1 MSERLRQEIQE
12 QMYGFPYHY
21 LIEFEPDG
29 YGAFRQCKNNSVG
42 WRYASYLIRTI
53 EQVGQHEFQS
63 LVDIGC
69 GDGFFLKKLSEKYPS
84 KELAGLDLSE
94 RAIGFAKLLNQ
105 GDDGTK
111 QNLEF
116 LSCDITKEHLGQ
128 KFDLATCIHVLEH
141 IRPESLSEFIAAV
154 RELINDGGKF
164 IVLVPS
170 TKGPLEKTKRHYQH
184 FDEQSITRV
193 LSEHFKVKIVEHLN
207 NDGFWVKI
215 ISRIFTNRLFILN
228 NSSLR
233 EWLFKLYMRRFLRC
247 SRPNGRTLL
256 AVCEKQ

>member
-1 MSERLRQEIQE
+1 
-12 QMYGFPYHY
+12 MYGFPYHY

-42 WRYASYLIRTI
+42 WRYASYLIRAI
-53 EQVGQHEFQS
+53 EEVGRYEFHS
-63 LVDIGC
+63 MIDIGC
-69 GDGFFLKKLSEKYPS
+69 GDGFFLKKLLEKYPS
-84 KELAGLDLSE
+84 KELVGLDLSE
-94 RAIGFAKLLNQ
+94 RAIGFAKLLNAS
-105 GDDGTK
+105 DETSK
-111 QNLEF
+111 INVEF
-116 LSCDITKEHLGQ
+116 ICRDLIREPLNRRFDI
-128 KFDLATCIHVLEH
+128 ATCIHVLEH
-141 IRPESLSEFIAAV
+141 IQPESLSEFIAAV

-170 TKGPLEKTKRHYQH
+170 TKGPLEKNKRHYQH

-193 LSEHFKVKIVEHLN
+193 LSEHFKVKIVEYLN

-215 ISRIFTNRLFILN
+215 FSRLFTNRLFILN

-233 EWLFKLYMRRFLRC
+233 EWLFKLYMRRYLRC